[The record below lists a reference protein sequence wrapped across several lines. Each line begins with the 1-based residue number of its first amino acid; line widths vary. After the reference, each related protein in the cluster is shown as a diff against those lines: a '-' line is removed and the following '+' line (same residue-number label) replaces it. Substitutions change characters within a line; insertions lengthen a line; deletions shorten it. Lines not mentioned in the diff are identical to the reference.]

1 MLKHSIYNLTYLRWG
16 EGAGGV
22 CGDAGWRGG
31 GDAAEIG
38 GAAYRKSHPLTFEA
52 RIGLSRERPPARA
65 GRDEGVD
72 DACQGISHYIS
83 VPQMC
88 PSQPRQESMHN
99 TELTTSSTTIFRI
112 L

>member
-38 GAAYRKSHPLTFEA
+38 RWCGVPKIPPAHVRGEDWVEQRTPS
-52 RIGLSRERPPARA
+52 GSRWERRGGGRRMSRNLALHKRPPNVSITA
-65 GRDEGVD
+65 
-72 DACQGISHYIS
+72 
-83 VPQMC
+83 
-88 PSQPRQESMHN
+88 
-99 TELTTSSTTIFRI
+99 TTRKHAQH
-112 L
+112 